1 MKSCLFKKYRIGM
14 ALMALVAFNAGAAVV
29 DQADAQAVAV
39 SFLNSQRT
47 GKIASAAGGPMQL
60 VHAERSLANKD
71 ACDYYVFDAGSGDAF
86 VIVAGDDRAEA
97 VLAYGEGALDLT
109 DVPCNLQ
116 WMLDSY
122 KEQME
127 YLLAHPDIQPEK
139 APQKASYRVSP
150 LLPSNWSQGTPYNL
164 QCPWG
169 FPTGCVATA
178 MAQVMY
184 YWRHPAELPGVSSYT
199 TNSLGIT
206 LPELPGTVV
215 DWDNML
221 DDYWLAGYSY
231 ASANA
236 VATLMRYCGQACQ
249 MDYFST
255 GSSAAVDRQLQAM
268 RSFSYNQTSM
278 HLIKDDYP
286 VEDWESIMLTDLMFN
301 EPILYTGYDESAG
314 HAFVVDGYD
323 GSKFHINWG
332 WAGTGN
338 GYFALDAFYVQGY
351 SFNNNQEMI
360 VNVYPQGLSPTS
372 AKPHD
377 FEVDGIGYKVKGD
390 EAEVTFMNYTGNSYA
405 DDVVIPSQV
414 TYGGKTYPV
423 TAIGH
428 SAFRKCSRLKSLTLP
443 NTIKSIGKYAFRDCY
458 LLRSITI
465 PSSVTV
471 IDNAAFIGCYL
482 LSNVTL
488 NNGLKSIEYFAFFD
502 TPSLTAVNVPSTVTN
517 VGDGAFMYSGVTRVT
532 LGNSVSNLNDYTF
545 YACSYLADVTIGDK
559 VKNIGDY
566 VFEGCTFLTNVTI
579 GSSVEWIGNEAFV
592 DCPSLMSLVLKP
604 VDPPVV
610 MGTESFD
617 EDVYQKVTLYVLPDS
632 WIDYVCADIWTLF
645 ENIEEI
651 AASAPG
657 DVNGD
662 NEINV
667 ADVNALI
674 DVIINGIES
683 EYGRADVNH
692 DGEVNIADVNALI
705 DMILRG

>member
-1 MKSCLFKKYRIGM
+1 MKSCLKKKYRM
-14 ALMALVAFNAGAAVV
+14 AVAFMALVALNAGAAVV
-29 DQADAQAVAV
+29 DQDEAQAVAV

-47 GKIASAAGGPMQL
+47 GKIASAAGGPLQL
-60 VHAERSLANKD
+60 VHAERSMANQA
-71 ACDYYVFDAGSGDAF
+71 ACDYYVFNAGDGDAF
-86 VIVAGDDRAEA
+86 VIVAGDDRAEE

-116 WMLDSY
+116 MMLNSY
-122 KEQME
+122 KKQME
-127 YLLAHPDIQPEK
+127 YLHAHPDVQPEK
-139 APQKASYRVSP
+139 APNKASYRVSP
-150 LLPSNWSQGTPYNL
+150 LLQSNWSQGTPYNN

-169 FPTGCVATA
+169 CPTGCVATA

-199 TNSLGIT
+199 TAYLGIPM
-206 LPELPGTVV
+206 PELPGTVV

-221 DDYWLAGYSY
+221 DDYWLTAYSY

-249 MDYFST
+249 MDYYTT
-255 GSSAAVDRQLQAM
+255 GSSAAVEKQLQAM

-286 VEDWESIMLTDLMFN
+286 VEEWLSIMLTDLLFN
-301 EPILYTGYDESAG
+301 EPILYTGYDDAAG

-338 GYFALDAFYVQGY
+338 GYFALDAFNVQGM
-351 SFNNNQEMI
+351 SFNTNQEMI
-360 VNVYPQGLSPTS
+360 VNIYPQGLAPTS

-377 FEVDGIGYKVKGD
+377 FEVDGIGYKVKGE
-390 EAEVTFMNYTGNSYA
+390 EAEVTFTNYTGNSYA

-414 TYGGKTYPV
+414 TYEGKTYPV

-428 SAFRKCSRLKSLTLP
+428 SAFRNCTRLKSLTLP
-443 NTIKSIGKYAFRDCY
+443 NTIKRIGKYAFRDCY
-458 LLRSITI
+458 LLRSLTV

-502 TPSLTAVNVPSTVTN
+502 TPSLSVVNVPSTVTN
-517 VGDGAFMYSGVTRVT
+517 VGDGAFMYSGVKRVT

-545 YACSYLADVTIGDK
+545 NNCFYLTDVTIGDK

-566 VFEGCTFLTNVTI
+566 VFEGCTNLMNVTI

-592 DCPSLMSLVLKP
+592 DCPSLTSLVLKP

-610 MGTESFD
+610 AGTESFD
-617 EDVYQKVTLYVLPDS
+617 EDAYQRVTLYVLPDS

-645 ENIEEI
+645 DNIEEI

-674 DVIINGIES
+674 DVIINGKAGEN
-683 EYGRADVNH
+683 ERADVNL

-705 DMILRG
+705 DMILQG

>member
-1 MKSCLFKKYRIGM
+1 MKSCLIKKYRM
-14 ALMALVAFNAGAAVV
+14 AVAFMALVALNAGAAVV
-29 DQADAQAVAV
+29 DQDDAQAVAV

-47 GKIASAAGGPMQL
+47 GKIASAAGGPLRL
-60 VHAERSLANKD
+60 VHAERSMANQA
-71 ACDYYVFDAGSGDAF
+71 ACDYYVFNAGNGDAF
-86 VIVAGDDRAEA
+86 VIVAGDDRAEE

-116 WMLDSY
+116 MMLNSY
-122 KEQME
+122 KKQME
-127 YLLAHPDIQPEK
+127 YLHAHPDVQPEK
-139 APQKASYRVSP
+139 APSKASYRVSP
-150 LLPSNWSQGTPYNL
+150 LLQSNWSQGTPYNN

-169 FPTGCVATA
+169 CPTGCVATA

-199 TNSLGIT
+199 TAYLGISM
-206 LPELPGTVV
+206 PELPGTVV

-221 DDYWLAGYSY
+221 DDYWLTAYSY

-249 MDYFST
+249 MDYYTT
-255 GSSAAVDRQLQAM
+255 GSSAAVEKQLQAM

-286 VEDWESIMLTDLMFN
+286 VEEWLSIMLTDLLFN
-301 EPILYTGYDESAG
+301 EPILYTGYDDAAG

-338 GYFALDAFYVQGY
+338 GYFALDAFNVQGM
-351 SFNNNQEMI
+351 SFNTNQEMI
-360 VNVYPQGLSPTS
+360 VNVYPQGLAPTS

-377 FEVDGIGYKVKGD
+377 FEVDGIGYKVKGE
-390 EAEVTFMNYTGNSYA
+390 EAEVTFTNYTGNSYA

-414 TYGGKTYPV
+414 TFEGKTYPV

-428 SAFRKCSRLKSLTLP
+428 SAFRNCTRLKSLTLP
-443 NTIKSIGKYAFRDCY
+443 NTIKRIGKYAFSDCY
-458 LLRSITI
+458 LLRSLTV

-502 TPSLTAVNVPSTVTN
+502 TPSLSVVNVPSTVTN
-517 VGDGAFMYSGVTRVT
+517 VSDGAFMYSGVKRVT

-545 YACSYLADVTIGDK
+545 NNCFYLTDVTIGDK

-566 VFEGCTFLTNVTI
+566 VFEGCTNLMSVTI

-592 DCPSLMSLVLKP
+592 DCPSLTSLVLKP

-610 MGTESFD
+610 AGTESFD
-617 EDVYQKVTLYVLPDS
+617 EDAYQRVTLYVLPDS

-645 ENIEEI
+645 DNIEEI

-674 DVIINGIES
+674 DVIINGKAGEN
-683 EYGRADVNH
+683 ERADVNL

-705 DMILRG
+705 DMILQG